1 MRSRKQDR
9 LLLPHARSAPI
20 TREKKQMAA
29 QVPATRT
36 KEQILE
42 HYHVE
47 KELAQKLRRA
57 SRDERRGLYTE
68 VYDELLKRV
77 RHHPLLHAQRTPED
91 IARTVNHEL
100 ARLAPYINADT
111 VFLEVGAGGC
121 QLSLALSAR
130 VKRVIAVD
138 VSNEIT
144 AHVEPPPNFELV
156 ISDGTSIP
164 VPPGS
169 VDVAFSN
176 QLMEHLHPDDA
187 LDQLR
192 EIYTALVP
200 GGTYL
205 CFTPNGM
212 SGPHDVS
219 RGFDTVATGFHLH
232 EYTVTELDRMFRHVG
247 FRRTR
252 VILPKGNLRVPA
264 SAVMALE
271 SAVGALPGSLS
282 RKVAYLRP
290 MRECLGIRVVAR
302 K

>member
-1 MRSRKQDR
+1 
-9 LLLPHARSAPI
+9 
-20 TREKKQMAA
+20 MAA
-29 QVPATRT
+29 TGIGTRS

-42 HYHVE
+42 HYQIE
-47 KELAQKLRRA
+47 KELAQKLRHATR
-57 SRDERRGLYTE
+57 EQRRGLYTE

-77 RHHPLLHAQRTPED
+77 RHHPLLHARRTPED
-91 IARTVNHEL
+91 IARAVNDQL
-100 ARLAPYINADT
+100 ARLAPYINKDT

-121 QLSLALSAR
+121 QLSLALTSR

-144 AHVEPPPNFELV
+144 AHVKPPPNFELV
-156 ISDGTSIP
+156 ISNGTNIP

-169 VDVAFSN
+169 IDVAFSN

-187 LDQLR
+187 AEQLR
-192 EIYTALVP
+192 EIYTALAP

-205 CFTPNGM
+205 CFTPNSI

-219 RGFDTVATGFHLH
+219 RGFDPVATCLHLH
-232 EYTVTELDRMFRHVG
+232 EYTVSELDRMFKHVG
-247 FRRTR
+247 FKHTQ
-252 VILPKGNLRVPA
+252 VLLPRGNVRLPV
-264 SAVMALE
+264 SAVTALE
-271 SAVGALPGSLS
+271 SCVGALPAPLS

-290 MRECLGIRVVAR
+290 MRGFLGIRIVAR

>member
-1 MRSRKQDR
+1 MTAAAGMTHRS
-9 LLLPHARSAPI
+9 
-20 TREKKQMAA
+20 
-29 QVPATRT
+29 

-42 HYHVE
+42 HYQVE

-57 SRDERRGLYTE
+57 SREQRRGLYTE

-77 RHHPLLHAQRTPED
+77 RHHPLLHATRSAED
-91 IARTVNHEL
+91 IERTVNEQLEH
-100 ARLAPYINADT
+100 LAPYINRDT
-111 VFLEVGAGGC
+111 IFLEIGAGGC
-121 QLSLALSAR
+121 QLSLALTER

-144 AHVEPPPNFELV
+144 AHVRPPPNFELV
-156 ISDGTSIP
+156 ISDGTNIP

-187 LDQLR
+187 AEQLR
-192 EIYTALVP
+192 EIYTALAP

-205 CFTPNGM
+205 CFTPNSM

-219 RGFDTVATGFHLH
+219 RGFDPTATCFHLH
-232 EYTVTELDRMFRHVG
+232 EYTVSELDRMFRHVG
-247 FRRTR
+247 FRHMQA
-252 VILPKGNLRVPA
+252 ILPKANVRVPA
-264 SAVMALE
+264 SALMALE
-271 SAVGALPGSLS
+271 SCVGALPGALG
-282 RKVAYLRP
+282 RKVAYSWP
-290 MRECLGIRVVAR
+290 MRRILGIRVVAW

>member
-1 MRSRKQDR
+1 M
-9 LLLPHARSAPI
+9 ARPG
-20 TREKKQMAA
+20 T
-29 QVPATRT
+29 ATRS

-42 HYHVE
+42 HYRIE
-47 KELAQKLRRA
+47 KELARKLRGA
-57 SRDERRGLYTE
+57 SREERRGLYTE

-77 RHHPLLHAQRTPED
+77 RHHPLLHARRSPED
-91 IARTVNHEL
+91 IERNVNEL
-100 ARLAPYINADT
+100 LAHLLPYIDKDT

-121 QLSLALSAR
+121 QLSMALTTR

-144 AHVEPPPNFELV
+144 AHVKPPPNFELV
-156 ISDGTSIP
+156 ISNGTSIP

-187 LDQLR
+187 ADQLR
-192 EIYTALVP
+192 EIYQSLAW

-205 CFTPNGM
+205 CFTPNSM

-219 RGFDTVATGFHLH
+219 RGFDVVATGLHLH
-232 EYTVTELDRMFRHVG
+232 EYTVTELDHMLKRVG
-247 FRRTR
+247 FKNTR
-252 VILPKGNLRVPA
+252 VMLPRGNMRVPV

-271 SAVGALPGSLS
+271 SAVSALPVTLG
-282 RKVAYLRP
+282 RKVADLRP
-290 MRECLGIRVVAR
+290 MRGFLGIRIVAR